1 MTKWYDVYKMPRKQ
15 IKTNYP
21 LCDLQRKK
29 NIGNEAKSSR
39 YSIFIDFLNHSSP
52 KYNVEGSEVSHPVH
66 EIKVLTEICYLLFKN

>member
-1 MTKWYDVYKMPRKQ
+1 MIRCLQNAQETDKNQLSTVWFTK
-15 IKTNYP
+15 
-21 LCDLQRKK
+21 KK